1 MNLQQR
7 LRINLARKNFIE
19 SIIENSKQMGREI
32 CYLGKVLEKNVPI
45 DDLNILVKQR
55 KGDEIAVEFLEF
67 KLDNGGHMILQFRLR
82 E

>member
-1 MNLQQR
+1 
-7 LRINLARKNFIE
+7 
-19 SIIENSKQMGREI
+19 MGREI